1 MAEKLALV
9 FPGQGAQHVG
19 MGLDLYREYAMARD
33 IFDEADAVLEMPLSR
48 LCFEGPEDE
57 LNDTINTQPAIL
69 TMSVAALRAM
79 ADVRPMGE
87 VLAVAGHSLGEYTA
101 LVAAGALPFSDA
113 VRLVRERGRL
123 MKEAGQR
130 HPGRM
135 AAVLGLSA
143 EPVTTACRQAA
154 EETDTVVQ
162 VANHNSPGQ
171 IVISGD
177 RRGIDRA
184 VELLKEQGAKRVVPL
199 AVSIASHC
207 PLMESAAKGLRE
219 ALDRVELLKSE
230 VPVIGNVS
238 AKPLVHAAEIRE
250 ELVKQIVSPVQW
262 VESVQHLIEEG
273 VETFVEI
280 GPKDTLSNLIKR
292 ISEAVGR
299 INVGNVSQVESWRE
313 GAASA
318 DNLERG

>member
-1 MAEKLALV
+1 MPEKLALV
-9 FPGQGAQHVG
+9 FPGQGAQHIG
-19 MGLDLYREYAMARD
+19 MGLDLYREYPKARD
-33 IFDEADAVLEMPLSR
+33 VFDEADAVLEMPLSR
-48 LCFEGPEDE
+48 LCFEGPEDD

-79 ADVRPMGE
+79 SDARPMGE

-130 HPGRM
+130 HPGGM
-135 AAVLGLSA
+135 AAVLGLST

-154 EETDTVVQ
+154 KETDTVVQ

-177 RRGIDRA
+177 RIGIDRA

-207 PLMESAAKGLRE
+207 PLMDYAAKWLSE
-219 ALDRVELLKSE
+219 AVERVELLKSE
-230 VPVIGNVS
+230 VPVVGNVS
-238 AKPLVHAAEIRE
+238 AQPLVHAAEIRE
-250 ELVKQIVSPVQW
+250 ELIKQLVSPVQW
-262 VESVQHLIEEG
+262 VESVQHLVEEG

-280 GPKDTLSNLIKR
+280 GPKDTLSKLIKR
-292 ISEAVGR
+292 ISGAVGR
-299 INVGNVSQVESWRE
+299 INVGNVSEVESWRE
-313 GAASA
+313 GTVGA